1 MQAIK
6 EQNLKEQVFEFL
18 KTHKDELYE
27 KFGVSHAGFF
37 GSVAKGKEKENS
49 DIDIYVEIEYSRI
62 DLDAYLELIEYLEK
76 AFKRK
81 VDIITS
87 NQLKHMRN
95 HYKQNIIK
103 NEIIHVFWKR

>member
-1 MQAIK
+1 M
-6 EQNLKEQVFEFL
+6 
-18 KTHKDELYE
+18 
-27 KFGVSHAGFF
+27 
-37 GSVAKGKEKENS
+37 AKGKEKENS

-81 VDIITS
+81 VEKVDIITS
-87 NQLKHMRN
+87 NQLKHMRT

-103 NEIIHVFWKR
+103 NEIIHVF